1 MKRVRRVSLEE
12 LSIERSCMFSHLI
25 EPIATVKPGEVVE
38 IETWDCYANAVNQD
52 QTLKDLVEKGIMLCK
67 NPITGPIY
75 IEDSEPG
82 DVLVVEII
90 DIKLPQIGITAIP
103 STGGGLKDL
112 FKELAYTTKF
122 LKIENGKVVYQTN
135 DRNYLEIEAKP
146 FIGTIGLAPSAG
158 PVSSLVPG
166 RHGGNMDVADVCIG
180 NKIFLPVAVEGAF
193 FGLGDVHA
201 VQGDG
206 EICGTAAEVSS
217 TVTLKFGLI
226 KNKRIEWPRIESP
239 EEIMVVC
246 SSNLLEEAIRFS
258 MMELIRWLCEDYG
271 FEQIDA
277 YMLLSLTARVR
288 LAQIV
293 NPLSTLVVKFPKR
306 LLEKENYWK
315 KKISK
320 ATFINNLWPYQGY
333 YCMSR

>member
-1 MKRVRRVSLEE
+1 
-12 LSIERSCMFSHLI
+12 
-25 EPIATVKPGEVVE
+25 
-38 IETWDCYANAVNQD
+38 
-52 QTLKDLVEKGIMLCK
+52 
-67 NPITGPIY
+67 
-75 IEDSEPG
+75 
-82 DVLVVEII
+82 
-90 DIKLPQIGITAIP
+90 
-103 STGGGLKDL
+103 
-112 FKELAYTTKF
+112 
-122 LKIENGKVVYQTN
+122 
-135 DRNYLEIEAKP
+135 
-146 FIGTIGLAPSAG
+146 
-158 PVSSLVPG
+158 
-166 RHGGNMDVADVCIG
+166 
-180 NKIFLPVAVEGAF
+180 
-193 FGLGDVHA
+193 
-201 VQGDG
+201 

-246 SSNLLEEAIRFS
+246 SSDLLEEAIRFS

-320 ATFINNLWPYQGY
+320 ATFINNLWPLP
-333 YCMSR
+333 RLLL